1 MPTAHKPKTTLKIF
15 SAEQIAA
22 AIAAAASSRK
32 ADPIDWASGIVSPGG
47 GVSATLGTLRKA
59 RGRNRNPVKEQV
71 AIRLDPEV
79 LAAFRADGPGW
90 QTRVNTALK
99 DWLVEHPPTPRRR
112 VSHADA

>member
-1 MPTAHKPKTTLKIF
+1 MITWDEPKRKSNLKKH
-15 SAEQIAA
+15 QIDLADLENA
-22 AIAAAASSRK
+22 FDKK

-59 RGRNRNPVKEQV
+59 RGRNKNPVKEQV

-99 DWLVEHPPTPRRR
+99 DWLVEHPPAPRRR

>member
-1 MPTAHKPKTTLKIF
+1 MPTALKPKTTSKIF

-22 AIAAAASSRK
+22 AMAAAAPAKK

-47 GVSATLGTLRKA
+47 GVSATLGNLRKA
-59 RGRNRNPVKEQV
+59 RGRNKKPTKEQV

-99 DWLVEHPPTPRRR
+99 DWLVEHPSAARRR
-112 VSHADA
+112 VSHADV

>member
-1 MPTAHKPKTTLKIF
+1 MITWDEPKRKSNLKKH
-15 SAEQIAA
+15 QIDLADLEGA
-22 AIAAAASSRK
+22 FDRK
-32 ADPIDWASGIVSPGG
+32 ARPIDWPSGIVSPGG
-47 GVSATLGTLRKA
+47 GVSATLGSLQKA

-90 QTRVNTALK
+90 QTRVNMALK
-99 DWLVEHPPTPRRR
+99 DWLVEHPPTPRHR

>member
-1 MPTAHKPKTTLKIF
+1 MPTALKPKTTLKTF

-22 AIAAAASSRK
+22 AVAAAAPAKK
-32 ADPIDWASGIVSPGG
+32 ASPINWSDGIVSPGG
-47 GVSATLGTLRKA
+47 GVSATLGALRKA
-59 RGRNRNPVKEQV
+59 RGRNRNPIKEQV

-99 DWLVEHPPTPRRR
+99 DWLVEHPRMPRRR
-112 VSHADA
+112 VLRADA

>member
-1 MPTAHKPKTTLKIF
+1 MPTAHKPKATLKIC
-15 SAEQIAA
+15 SADQIAA
-22 AIAAAASSRK
+22 ATAAAAPTRK
-32 ADPIDWASGIVSPGG
+32 AAPIDWASGIVSPGG
-47 GVSATLGTLRKA
+47 GVSATLGTLREP

-90 QTRVNTALK
+90 QTRMNTALK
-99 DWLVEHPPTPRRR
+99 NWLVQHPPTPRRR